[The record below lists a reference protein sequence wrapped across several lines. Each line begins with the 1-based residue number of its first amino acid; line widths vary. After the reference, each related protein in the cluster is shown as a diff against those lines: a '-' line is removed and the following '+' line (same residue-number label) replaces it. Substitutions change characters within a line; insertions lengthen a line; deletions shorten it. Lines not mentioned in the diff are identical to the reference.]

1 MKRLI
6 LMLVAVVLVACVPM
20 QSTAFAQNVK
30 PVEGRDAQY
39 KQWYQDLEKCSGL
52 KGDFNRL
59 SFYTTTDH
67 LHNGRTFDGYWEQ
80 QSNSIVLRKPWEREA
95 VQHEMMHDLL
105 QSTDHPLKYFKGVCG
120 DLSRGEA
127 F

>member
-6 LMLVAVVLVACVPM
+6 LILVAMLL
-20 QSTAFAQNVK
+20 STTTAIAQDVR
-30 PVEGRDAQY
+30 PVEGREAQY
-39 KQWYQDLEKCSGL
+39 RQWYQELEKCSGL

-59 SFYTTTDH
+59 NFYVTTDH

-80 QSNSIVLRKPWEREA
+80 QSNSIVLRKPWERES

-105 QSTDHPLKYFKGVCG
+105 QSTSHPLHYFKGVCG

-127 F
+127 L